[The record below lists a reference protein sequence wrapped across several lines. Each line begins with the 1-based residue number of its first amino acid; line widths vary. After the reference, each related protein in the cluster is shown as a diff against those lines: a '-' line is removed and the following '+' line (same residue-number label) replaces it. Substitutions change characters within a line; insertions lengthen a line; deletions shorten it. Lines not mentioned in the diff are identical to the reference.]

1 MIFSITQNGAENSTG
16 RKNQLSGRIFCCSAV
31 LPASFITQLNR
42 FGQRREPVLFLIDF
56 DRQNPLLWPL
66 SDLNPDVVQASFN
79 GISYPAPATDAPF
92 FRDALPAVQ
101 LQKFPLPFA
110 GYQPRF
116 DYVVQQIRQGNS
128 FLVNLSQPTPIRIN
142 RSMEQLFQASQ
153 ARYKVWLRHP
163 TANEF
168 VCFSPEAFVQIQG
181 NRIASFPMK
190 GTIDAHLPNAERDI
204 LADRKEAAE
213 HATIVDL
220 IRNDLSQI
228 ADKVW
233 VERYRYLDRIET
245 ERGALVQ
252 VSSEIAGLLR
262 TDWPDYLGDMLA
274 TLLPAGS
281 ITGAPKPKTLDIIG
295 KAEGYERGFYTG
307 ICGVFDGANLDT
319 GVLIRLVENQNGQ
332 LVFKSGGG
340 ITAQSNAQAEYQEL
354 LDKVYVPIFVPQPAL
369 L

>member
-1 MIFSITQNGAENSTG
+1 M
-16 RKNQLSGRIFCCSAV
+16 

-42 FGQRREPVLFLIDF
+42 FGQQREPVLFLIDF
-56 DRQNPLLWPL
+56 AQQNPLLWPL
-66 SDLNPDVVQASFN
+66 RDLNPDIVQASFN
-79 GISYPAPATDAPF
+79 GISYPASATGTPSF
-92 FRDALPAVQ
+92 PDALPAVA
-101 LQKFPLPFA
+101 LQKSPLPFT

-128 FLVNLSQPTPIRIN
+128 FLVNLSQPTPIAIN

-168 VCFSPEAFVQIQG
+168 VCFSPEAFVRIQG

-190 GTIDAHLPNAERDI
+190 GTIDARLPHADRHV
-204 LADRKEAAE
+204 LADPKEAAE

-233 VERYRYLDRIET
+233 VERYRYLDRIDT
-245 ERGALVQ
+245 ERGALLQ

-295 KAEGYERGFYTG
+295 RAEGYKRGFYTG
-307 ICGVFDGANLDT
+307 ICGVFDGQNLDT
-319 GVLIRLVENQNGQ
+319 GVLIRFVENQNGQ
-332 LVFKSGGG
+332 FVFKSGGG
-340 ITAQSNAQAEYQEL
+340 ITARSNARAEYQEL
-354 LDKVYVPIFVPQPAL
+354 IDKVYVPIFVPQPIL